1 MMIDVAQAKYAVDKI
16 VGELASHVRRNDDGS
31 QYVEN
36 VDYDALAT
44 LALLASRAT
53 GYDVDGDEIATLF
66 DDYSTGNCVQS
77 ILDQYAG

>member
-1 MMIDVAQAKYAVDKI
+1 MMIDVAQAKYAVEKI
-16 VGELASHVRRNDDGS
+16 VNELASHVRRDSAGN
-31 QYVEN
+31 QYVER

-53 GYDVDGDEIATLF
+53 GYDVDSEEIVSLDET
-66 DDYSTGNCVQS
+66 YWTGNCVQS